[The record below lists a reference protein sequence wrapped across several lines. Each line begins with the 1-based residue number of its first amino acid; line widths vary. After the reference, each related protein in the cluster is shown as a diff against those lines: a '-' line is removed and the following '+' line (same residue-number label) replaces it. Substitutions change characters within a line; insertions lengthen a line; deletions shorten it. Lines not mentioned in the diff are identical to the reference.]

1 MDIWLLLLRLTLGL
15 TLAAHGT
22 QKLFGWFG
30 GPGLDATGQFFEMI
44 GFIPGRRHAVRAG
57 LAETG
62 GGLLLALGLITPVA
76 AALLFSVMLVAA
88 VTVHI
93 KKGFFAQNGGY
104 EYNLVLGIA
113 ALTLAFTGP
122 GSLSLDVQRA
132 ADGQPSRQLALPQV
146 RDGHSPAQLHLESD
160 VMPNLAY
167 RANAL
172 ASLPPRQRGVVLF
185 IALIVMVV
193 MSLAA
198 LGLLRTVDTTTAVL
212 NNLALRQAAI
222 LPANYA
228 VEDAAV
234 GLFADA
240 GGPRIADIRV
250 DNLNQNYYA
259 SHSQAAGWDDQ
270 YGVPKPLQTKAGAQA
285 LKRFFNDAENNRI
298 TYITERMCTPTAPV
312 IPADNSAAGSWCDM
326 MQPKQSPGTTVNQG
340 TPLTLP
346 QQVFYRVTVRVDG
359 PQNTVSFLQAMLR

>member
-1 MDIWLLLLRLTLGL
+1 
-15 TLAAHGT
+15 
-22 QKLFGWFG
+22 
-30 GPGLDATGQFFEMI
+30 
-44 GFIPGRRHAVRAG
+44 
-57 LAETG
+57 
-62 GGLLLALGLITPVA
+62 
-76 AALLFSVMLVAA
+76 
-88 VTVHI
+88 
-93 KKGFFAQNGGY
+93 
-104 EYNLVLGIA
+104 
-113 ALTLAFTGP
+113 
-122 GSLSLDVQRA
+122 
-132 ADGQPSRQLALPQV
+132 
-146 RDGHSPAQLHLESD
+146 
-160 VMPNLAY
+160 MPNIAY

-198 LGLLRTVDTTTAVL
+198 LGLLRSVDTTTAVL

-250 DNLNQNYYA
+250 DNVNQNYYA

-270 YGVPKPLQTKAGAQA
+270 YGVPKPLQTKAAALA